1 MISFKQ
7 FLLEDVEDNSIPTF
21 EEFVREYCADYIAEV
36 GNYAFDSPLLR
47 GMRNIERGD
56 KISLRID
63 DDVKEAYIFTPRN
76 NRRPAE
82 SSEIISNYMDDILE
96 AKFGWRPRAQG
107 VFCSSSR
114 ATAGEFGKLYKIFPM
129 GDFKYVY
136 IPDVDDTAIKL
147 RRAIRAEIGVN
158 AVFRNDDFLKDLD
171 DSNDDP
177 KTQKTFDEI
186 KAVIKH
192 EMSKFKDTN
201 LKAAIEGQDE
211 VTFKSKLYLA
221 VPVLQ
226 KSWDV

>member
-1 MISFKQ
+1 MHKSFKQ
-7 FLLEDVEDNSIPTF
+7 FLLEDESIPTL
-21 EEFVREYCADYIAEV
+21 EEFVREHCSEYLSEV

-47 GMRNIERGD
+47 GMRNVERGD

-63 DDVKEAYIFTPRN
+63 DEVKDAYIFTPRN

-114 ATAGEFGKLYKIFPM
+114 ATAGEFGKRYKIFPM

-136 IPDVDDTAIKL
+136 MPGVDDTAIKL
-147 RRAIRAEIGVN
+147 RRAILAEMGVN
-158 AVFRNDDFLKDLD
+158 AVFRDDDFIKELNDN
-171 DSNDDP
+171 SDDP
-177 KTQKTFDEI
+177 ETQKIFDRI
-186 KAVIKH
+186 KVVIKH

-201 LKAAIEGQDE
+201 LKAAIGGQDE